1 MSTRSVGDI
10 QKSNGQTPV
19 DDSISPL
26 VPHAD
31 VRKSG
36 AVADNNQLTELGQK
50 IFLDRYALKDMS
62 KRTLSTGD
70 MVIVCTDAKT
80 GQREIGVVTEMDETA
95 AAGAERVTVELRD
108 GTRIE
113 CLSEHVS
120 KPIETDPEQMMERV
134 ARGIAAV
141 EGERADEWYHNF
153 RWLLNG
159 WKFVPAGRILIAAGT
174 DQQLTFYNCYVVP
187 SPKDSRKG
195 IVETL
200 SQMMEIMSRGG
211 GVGIG
216 RVALAVRVR
225 FALVKERGLQC
236 HDVLP
241 LSGVE

>member
-70 MVIVCTDAKT
+70 MVIVCVDVKS
-80 GQREIGVVTEMDETA
+80 GQREIGVVTEMDETT

-120 KPIETDPEQMMERV
+120 KPIETDPEQMMELV
-134 ARGIAAV
+134 ARGIA
-141 EGERADEWYHNF
+141 
-153 RWLLNG
+153 
-159 WKFVPAGRILIAAGT
+159 
-174 DQQLTFYNCYVVP
+174 
-187 SPKDSRKG
+187 
-195 IVETL
+195 
-200 SQMMEIMSRGG
+200 
-211 GVGIG
+211 
-216 RVALAVRVR
+216 
-225 FALVKERGLQC
+225 
-236 HDVLP
+236 
-241 LSGVE
+241 GVEVEQPDEGY